1 MPYRPSESAYA
12 LDPFGM
18 AQPVDPL
25 TEEDVAVAQRRL
37 ERVGLEDSMLGNVND
52 WRGRMVSKR
61 DGLLDSKGPAV
72 QAASP
77 SANSSAL
84 KDGAK
89 NAAMSSGLLSSL

>member
-25 TEEDVAVAQRRL
+25 SEEDVALAQRRL
-37 ERVGLEDSMLGNVND
+37 ERVGLGDSMLGKAND
-52 WRGRMVSKR
+52 WRGRMVAKR
-61 DGLLDSKGPAV
+61 DGLLDSKGPDT
-72 QAASP
+72 QPAAP

-89 NAAMSSGLLSSL
+89 AAVNSGLLSSL

>member
-18 AQPVDPL
+18 AQPPDPL
-25 TEEDVAVAQRRL
+25 TEEDVALAQRRL
-37 ERVGLEDSMLGNVND
+37 ERVGLGDSMLGKAND
-52 WRGRMVSKR
+52 WRGRMVAKR
-61 DGLLDSKGPAV
+61 DGLLDSKGPDT
-72 QAASP
+72 QPAAP

-89 NAAMSSGLLSSL
+89 AAVNSGLLSSL

>member
-18 AQPVDPL
+18 AQPPDPL
-25 TEEDVAVAQRRL
+25 TDEDVALAQRRL
-37 ERVGLEDSMLGNVND
+37 ERVGLGDSMLGKAND
-52 WRGRMVSKR
+52 WRGRMVAKR
-61 DGLLDSKGPAV
+61 DGLLDSKGSAV
-72 QAASP
+72 QSAAP

-89 NAAMSSGLLSSL
+89 NAVKSGLLSSL